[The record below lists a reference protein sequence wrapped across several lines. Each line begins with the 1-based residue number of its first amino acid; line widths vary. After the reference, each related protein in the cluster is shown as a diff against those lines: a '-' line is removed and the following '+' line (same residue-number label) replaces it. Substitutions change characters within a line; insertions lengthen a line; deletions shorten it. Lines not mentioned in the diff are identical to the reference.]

1 MTHPPTL
8 VQLASRIGLNGT
20 AAWSLCYQVV
30 IVGSNLTRL
39 RKWLV
44 WILRIKKQDKV
55 PLQLDNQNVNCSKV
69 QIPSREREVKKEKIY
84 QKTNLTNWMIIS
96 FKLTRSNAKRLE
108 SI

>member
-69 QIPSREREVKKEKIY
+69 EPI
-84 QKTNLTNWMIIS
+84 L
-96 FKLTRSNAKRLE
+96 LE
-108 SI
+108 MSTALK